1 MSSVRL
7 DTIING
13 IVSGTKDEF
22 GNPAYQHPVVLRPN
36 VIIQCG
42 DDGSSQNNCVLS
54 GGNYGILADGSIFG
68 FEVLDDVVI
77 EG

>member
-1 MSSVRL
+1 MSSFRL
-7 DTIING
+7 DIIING

-22 GNPAYQHPVVLRPN
+22 GNPAYHHPVVLRPN

-42 DDGSSQNNCVLS
+42 DDGSSQKGCVLS
-54 GGNYGILADGSIFG
+54 GVNYGILADGSIFG